1 MADYGF
7 NQGGTYTPA
16 VSSGGSAAVPNWA
29 FSPGT
34 GGGAGTAGTMG
45 KMKFV
50 NWGGRGLTSTGYRT
64 RWARTSTDPT
74 GAATALTLAKST
86 PITTATCAVA
96 SSFATTNPT
105 IPTDP
110 STNLFAM
117 DWNLLGGGGILV
129 LPIGSEW
136 MIVSSATAGTGYIV
150 CQNVAGAD
158 ANASTY
164 GGQFQE

>member
-1 MADYGF
+1 MADF
-7 NQGGTYTPA
+7 SATQGGTYTPA
-16 VSSGGSAAVPNWA
+16 ASAGGGAAVPNWA

-34 GGGAGTAGTMG
+34 GGGAGTAGAMG
-45 KMKFV
+45 KVKYIS
-50 NWGGRGLTSTGYRT
+50 WGGRGLTSLGYRT

-74 GAATALTLAKST
+74 GAGTAITPGKSN
-86 PITTATCAVA
+86 PIVANICAVC

-105 IPTDP
+105 IPVEP
-110 STNLFAM
+110 ANLYAQ

-150 CQNVAGAD
+150 CQNVAGTD
-158 ANASTY
+158 ANASGY
-164 GGQFQE
+164 DVQWQE

>member
-1 MADYGF
+1 MADF
-7 NQGGTYTPA
+7 SANQGGTYTPA
-16 VSSGGSAAVPNWA
+16 ASSGGAAAVPNYA

-34 GGGAGTAGTMG
+34 GGGAGTAGAMG
-45 KMKFV
+45 KVKFV

-74 GAATALTLAKST
+74 GAGTALTVAKSN
-86 PITTATCAVA
+86 PNPVNVCAA
-96 SSFATTNPT
+96 ISSFATTNPT

-136 MIVSSATAGTGYIV
+136 TIVSSATAGTGYIV
-150 CQNVAGAD
+150 CQNVAGVD

-164 GGQFQE
+164 GIQWQE